1 MRRKDES
8 NEKLKA
14 KNTKRNTLPVT
25 SKEMERKMTVIQRC
39 RHRHIHIEID
49 RKKEDMLIKCRKVL
63 FQRPTSTSA

>member
-25 SKEMERKMTVIQRC
+25 SKEIERKMTVIQRC
-39 RHRHIHIEID
+39 RHRHIHTEVD
-49 RKKEDMLIKCRKVL
+49 REK
-63 FQRPTSTSA
+63 